1 MNTSHDFSISPLR
14 LMRLL
19 GELSADGT
27 GLGKA
32 NGQPNEAMEILCGL
46 AEMLA
51 VEHNVALESNESW
64 QFSLLR
70 GHLRD
75 CLDHA
80 LTLGGDYA
88 GSYCVADV
96 AGRVHVP
103 PKWIVL
109 AYRWADHAPRRD
121 KDDPLLESLLP
132 PIITFVLDGTEQSA
146 ESRREWQAV
155 SLAALL
161 IAFHLGRLGK
171 LGQLPQW
178 LAARGLLAATHSG
191 EEIRMIGERI

>member
-1 MNTSHDFSISPLR
+1 
-14 LMRLL
+14 MRLL

-27 GLGKA
+27 GLGDA
-32 NGQPNEAMEILCGL
+32 NGQPNEAMQILYGL

-51 VEHNVALESNESW
+51 VVHDVALKSKEAW
-64 QFSLLR
+64 QFDLLR

-75 CLDHA
+75 CIDYA
-80 LTLGGDYA
+80 VTLGGDYVGNKCA
-88 GSYCVADV
+88 ADISR
-96 AGRVHVP
+96 RVHVM

-109 AYRWADHAPRRD
+109 AYRRVDHAPERD

-132 PIITFVLDGTEQSA
+132 PIIAFVIDGTEQSA

-171 LGQLPQW
+171 LGQLHQW
-178 LAARGLLAATHSG
+178 LATRGLSAITHSG
-191 EEIRMIGERI
+191 EV